1 MLFFRFSTDYNMT
14 RNYKKRSGSKYM
26 IFSKE
31 ALKNAVNA
39 YVNGH
44 MSLRKAEQ
52 IYRVPKSTIQRA
64 TKGKRKKSPGGQV
77 ALTSA
82 IESMLV
88 DKLLTCASWG
98 YPMDTLELRLF
109 VKSYLESREMT
120 VKSFKNNL
128 PGIDWAKSFLI
139 RHHAKLSERLVPNIK
154 RARAEVSRH
163 VVNEYF
169 DRLELTL
176 DNVPPGN
183 IVNYDETN
191 LSDNPGEKKSI
202 VRRGCKHPERV
213 QNATKS
219 SFSVMFAGSAEGEI
233 LPVYVVYKA
242 EHMWSTWLLNG
253 PPKARYNRTKS
264 GWFDGKTFED
274 WFFKVAMPYFRN
286 KEGPKALIGD
296 NLQSHLSKD
305 IVTACEEND
314 IRFIFLPKNSTHLTQ
329 PLDVAFF
336 APLKRAW
343 RDILSKWKMSDGRH
357 MTSLPKECFP
367 GLLRQLIS
375 KIEEGGR
382 GAETLQAGF
391 RKTGIC
397 PIRRQSVLDMLPE
410 ETASNVDSENMSDSL
425 IAFLQ
430 HLRHRPTRSGI
441 PIRRRQKLNVKAGE
455 SVSANDFESEL
466 SEDDQHPWEAETDA
480 EMEATKSNSDAD
492 SEENLQNTL
501 SIDNENMEPN
511 PDRRFDQ
518 ITEGTWLLVELA
530 TVNRKKKKFVGQVTA
545 VLEDQEMDCSRQFRM
560 KFVKP
565 YRYSFAKACCVW
577 PEQADESDVML
588 TEILQILRDPV
599 TTRRG
604 LLEFCDLDTI
614 TL

>member
-1 MLFFRFSTDYNMT
+1 MPNAFFQVFHEYDTGACTNYNMT
-14 RNYKKRSGSKYM
+14 RNYKKRPGSKYM
-26 IFSKE
+26 IFSNE

-64 TKGKRKKSPGGQV
+64 MKGKRKKPPGGQL

-88 DKLLTCASWG
+88 DKILTCASWG

-139 RHHAKLSERLVPNIK
+139 RHQARLSERLVPNIK

-169 DRLELTL
+169 DRLEVTL
-176 DNVPPGN
+176 DNIPPGN
-183 IVNYDETN
+183 IVNYDETS

-274 WFFKVAMPYFRN
+274 WFFKIAMPFFRN

-314 IRFIFLPKNSTHLTQ
+314 IRFIFLPTNSTHLTQ

-336 APLKRAW
+336 APLKKAW

-357 MTSLPKECFP
+357 MTSLPKEWFP
-367 GLLRQLIS
+367 GLLRQLVS

-382 GAETLQAGF
+382 GAENLKAGF
-391 RKTGIC
+391 RKTGIY
-397 PIRRQSVLDMLPE
+397 PIHRQSVLDMLPE
-410 ETASNVDSENMSDSL
+410 EAASNDDENMSDCL

-441 PIRRRQKLNVKAGE
+441 PIPRRQKLKA
-455 SVSANDFESEL
+455 FFFL
-466 SEDDQHPWEAETDA
+466 TILFC
-480 EMEATKSNSDAD
+480 
-492 SEENLQNTL
+492 NLQ
-501 SIDNENMEPN
+501 
-511 PDRRFDQ
+511 
-518 ITEGTWLLVELA
+518 
-530 TVNRKKKKFVGQVTA
+530 
-545 VLEDQEMDCSRQFRM
+545 
-560 KFVKP
+560 
-565 YRYSFAKACCVW
+565 
-577 PEQADESDVML
+577 
-588 TEILQILRDPV
+588 
-599 TTRRG
+599 
-604 LLEFCDLDTI
+604 
-614 TL
+614 